1 MVQESV
7 SGLFL
12 EAMNQIGKEVI
23 SLLPKIILALIILAI
38 AIIIIRLL
46 NGFFGK
52 ILKIVKL
59 DEMLSKIV
67 QFPFSLSSLII
78 MLIDVGIFLIAL
90 FMIAELFLDPK
101 QTQLM
106 TEIFG
111 YAGRIFSII
120 GVTIFAFIMFNI
132 LINRMVIE
140 TRIYCAYTSDS
151 FDCDGNRSYISKSIN
166 KKFACSGYV
175 NRIRYSN
182 WSLRYMVFLP

>member
-1 MVQESV
+1 MVQEPI

-12 EAMNQIGKEVI
+12 EAINQIGKEII

-59 DEMLSKIV
+59 DEMVSKIV

-78 MLIDVGIFLIAL
+78 ILIDVGIFLIAL

-111 YAGRIFSII
+111 YAGRIFSIV
-120 GVTIFAFIMFNI
+120 GVTIFAFIPSPSSGQ
-132 LINRMVIE
+132 RGG
-140 TRIYCAYTSDS
+140 S
-151 FDCDGNRSYISKSIN
+151 ISSTLP
-166 KKFACSGYV
+166 G
-175 NRIRYSN
+175 RIRSRN
-182 WSLRYMVFLP
+182 